1 MLPPR
6 AIFELKIH
14 QDVFAAGVKQRT
26 PLEEL
31 TALSSFVML
40 YGTSIGGAPP
50 DLIASFHGRGREWR
64 KGTGR
69 KGREG
74 RKGKGRGV
82 FPTSFFYN
90 LTTGDLQPECS
101 GWLFMSSPAGC
112 RDISWRPPCRL
123 YSLLNLL

>member
-64 KGTGR
+64 KGT
-69 KGREG
+69 EG
-74 RKGKGRGV
+74 RGGKDGKGRGGV
-82 FPTSFFYN
+82 
-90 LTTGDLQPECS
+90 CS
-101 GWLFMSSPAGC
+101 PPLFST
-112 RDISWRPPCRL
+112 I
-123 YSLLNLL
+123 